1 MGLIHLA
8 GLADKKKWISPNRDR
23 TLGPGLK

>member
-8 GLADKKKWISPNRDR
+8 GLRDKEKWISPNRGL